1 MNKIIKFLK
10 NCPVFI
16 GSILLIIL
24 VLVILIYRKNQENEI
39 FDPQFISEDLQREN
53 TLDGFA
59 DPKELIKYL
68 SAAVEEQDED
78 KFLRGCAIDE
88 LSLQMDVTKL
98 INYEGTFSIH
108 TPMPAKAYRT
118 YFPITSCEI
127 TDYYNNI
134 YEIVKNQLDGSIVE
148 IDYVRPADQLKDD
161 YKITMQ
167 EQAEIIGAYAI
178 CEVYGLYRKDGYN
191 YLMGFTLGQ
200 YYGYWKMLS
209 ATSELAGMEEE
220 GNIESDETRIEQLKG
235 SENEGNKLSKYLQS
249 FVDEDAKIEK
259 EKYTEEA
266 LLPANYFWVAPHYG
280 KTAQEAVEKFIL
292 YIQKDDISSA
302 MSFGS
307 RLDEFLNQE
316 NTDNSEILKEQGIFA
331 GQIKNLYLGLLGVKA
346 DEDNISLEELG
357 MTADKLVSKLTPQ
370 DIHYMELVGTKEVE
384 SKDDQAEILAVLKYS
399 AKYYLAGFTLKHTE
413 NGWYIDSLSSE
424 SENIMNGEI
433 KKITQD
439 RSDTLLS

>member
-24 VLVILIYRKNQENEI
+24 VLVILIYRKNQENGI

-59 DPKELIKYL
+59 DPGELIKYL
-68 SAAVEEQDED
+68 SAAVEEKDED

-98 INYEGTFSIH
+98 IDYEGTFSIH

-134 YEIVKNQLDGSIVE
+134 YETIKNQLDGSIVE
-148 IDYVRPADQLKDD
+148 VNYVRPADQLKDD

-167 EQAEIIGAYAI
+167 EQAEIIGADAI
-178 CEVYGLYRKDGYN
+178 CEVYGLYRKDSHN

-200 YYGYWKMLS
+200 YYGYWKLLS
-209 ATSELAGMEEE
+209 ATSELAGIEE

-235 SENEGNKLSKYLQS
+235 SENEGNQLSKYLQS
-249 FVDEDAKIEK
+249 FVDEDTEIQE
-259 EKYTEEA
+259 EKYTEGA
-266 LLPANYFWVAPHYG
+266 LLPANYFWVAPKYEQ
-280 KTAQEAVEKFIL
+280 KAQETIEKFIL
-292 YIQKDDISSA
+292 YIQKADISSA

-316 NTDNSEILKEQGIFA
+316 NSDNSEVLKEQGIFA
-331 GQIKNLYLGLLGVKA
+331 GQIKNLYLGLLEIKA
-346 DEDNISLEELG
+346 GEGNISLEELG
-357 MTADKLVSKLTPQ
+357 MTADKLVSELTPQ

-399 AKYYLAGFTLKHTE
+399 GKYYLAGFTLRHSEK
-413 NGWYIDSLSSE
+413 GWYIESLSSE
-424 SENIMNGEI
+424 AENILNGES
-433 KKITQD
+433 KKITQE
-439 RSDTLLS
+439 RSDELLS

>member
-1 MNKIIKFLK
+1 MNKIIKCLK

-16 GSILLIIL
+16 GSILLVIL
-24 VLVILIYRKNQENEI
+24 ILAILIYRKNQENER

-59 DPKELIKYL
+59 DPRELIKYL
-68 SAAVEEQDED
+68 SAAVEEKDED

-108 TPMPAKAYRT
+108 IPMPAKAYRT

-127 TDYYNNI
+127 TNYYNHI
-134 YEIVKNQLDGSIVE
+134 YEIIKNQLDGSIVE
-148 IDYVRPADQLKDD
+148 VDYIRPVDQLKGD

-167 EQAEIIGAYAI
+167 EQAEIIGADAI
-178 CEVYGLYRKDGYN
+178 CEVYGLYRKDGHN
-191 YLMGFTLGQ
+191 YLIGFTLGQ

-209 ATSELAGMEEE
+209 ATSELAGIGEE
-220 GNIESDETRIEQLKG
+220 GNTESDETRIEQLKG
-235 SENEGNKLSKYLQS
+235 SENEGNKLTKYLQG
-249 FVDEDAKIEK
+249 FADEDAKIQE
-259 EKYTEEA
+259 EIYTEGG
-266 LLPANYFWVAPHYG
+266 LLPANYFWVAPNYG
-280 KTAQEAVEKFIL
+280 QTAQETVEKFIL

-316 NTDNSEILKEQGIFA
+316 NTDNSKILKEQGIFA

>member
-1 MNKIIKFLK
+1 
-10 NCPVFI
+10 
-16 GSILLIIL
+16 
-24 VLVILIYRKNQENEI
+24 
-39 FDPQFISEDLQREN
+39 
-53 TLDGFA
+53 
-59 DPKELIKYL
+59 
-68 SAAVEEQDED
+68 
-78 KFLRGCAIDE
+78 
-88 LSLQMDVTKL
+88 
-98 INYEGTFSIH
+98 
-108 TPMPAKAYRT
+108 
-118 YFPITSCEI
+118 
-127 TDYYNNI
+127 
-134 YEIVKNQLDGSIVE
+134 
-148 IDYVRPADQLKDD
+148 
-161 YKITMQ
+161 
-167 EQAEIIGAYAI
+167 
-178 CEVYGLYRKDGYN
+178 
-191 YLMGFTLGQ
+191 MGFTLGQ

-331 GQIKNLYLGLLGVKA
+331 GQIKNLYLGLLGVNA
-346 DEDNISLEELG
+346 DEDDVSLEELG
-357 MTADKLVSKLTPQ
+357 MTADKLVSELTPQ

-384 SKDDQAEILAVLKYS
+384 SKDDQIEILAVLRYQT
-399 AKYYLAGFTLKHTE
+399 KYYLAGFTLKHTE
-413 NGWYIDSLSSE
+413 KGWYIDSLSSE
-424 SENIMNGEI
+424 SENILNGKI
-433 KKITQD
+433 KKITQE
-439 RSDTLLS
+439 RSDAMLS